1 MYFKYSGLNI
11 YYEKKGT
18 GTPIIFL
25 HGWGCTG
32 DIFTNITKD
41 LYNNYEVYLIDL
53 PAFGKSINDSVIFS
67 INDYSNF
74 LYSFIGELKIDNP
87 IFFTVLGRIAFF
99 SFIKIVAKAK
109 SRTINKNAPKGWLCT
124 GIVRQ
129 KR

>member
-41 LYNNYEVYLIDL
+41 LINVKCFFEKIASFFVFVLKSCCMHSVVNNMHKYISYDRILRFDSLI
-53 PAFGKSINDSVIFS
+53 
-67 INDYSNF
+67 
-74 LYSFIGELKIDNP
+74 
-87 IFFTVLGRIAFF
+87 
-99 SFIKIVAKAK
+99 
-109 SRTINKNAPKGWLCT
+109 LC
-124 GIVRQ
+124 
-129 KR
+129 